1 MPEYK
6 CVVCRD
12 LYEAQAAPSSLSE
25 RICFNCLKAIGPP
38 TASKPLRDDTK
49 ALFGWNEEAVTNAT
63 VPPVI
68 NAPTTPLVEIDIP
81 ERTNDE
87 LRHDLA
93 VLQYC
98 LRRLHELTETD
109 SIHAWLWELKAK
121 VAVGCIAMVQS
132 GLPDDIQ
139 SASALTE
146 EQEEELE
153 KTHPLLH
160 CSEPDQTE
168 LRHESSEWIRD
179 IRNKVSLYAHKTD

>member
-1 MPEYK
+1 MIEYE
-6 CVVCRD
+6 CVICRD
-12 LYEAQAAPSSLSE
+12 LYESQAAPPSLSE
-25 RICFNCLKAIGPP
+25 QICPQCVNAIGPP
-38 TASKPLRDDTK
+38 EASEALEEDVR
-49 ALFGWNEEAVTNAT
+49 ALFGWNEAA
-63 VPPVI
+63 VI
-68 NAPTTPLVEIDIP
+68 NATAPLPIEIKIP

-98 LRRLHELTETD
+98 LRRLHELAKTD
-109 SIHAWLWELKAK
+109 PIHAWLWELKAK

-132 GLPDDIQ
+132 GLSDDIQ

-160 CSEPDQTE
+160 CSEPNQNE

-179 IRNKVSLYAHKTD
+179 IRNKVALYAHKTD